1 MEEKNTRRVFD
12 QEFKREAVRLVIE
25 GKGSAPKI
33 ADDLGLN
40 VIILYRWV
48 HQFRD
53 DPQNSFPGKGK
64 LKPEDEEIRKLK
76 RELADVKEGRDI
88 PARRQGGLKK
98 AVAIFSRARQ

>member
-1 MEEKNTRRVFD
+1 MEEKNIRRVYD

-25 GKGSAPKI
+25 GKAPASKI

-40 VIILYRWV
+40 VNILYRWV
-48 HQFRD
+48 SQFRD

-64 LKPEDEEIRKLK
+64 LKPEDGEIRKLK
-76 RELADVKEGRDI
+76 RELADVKEERDI
-88 PARRQGGLKK
+88 LKK